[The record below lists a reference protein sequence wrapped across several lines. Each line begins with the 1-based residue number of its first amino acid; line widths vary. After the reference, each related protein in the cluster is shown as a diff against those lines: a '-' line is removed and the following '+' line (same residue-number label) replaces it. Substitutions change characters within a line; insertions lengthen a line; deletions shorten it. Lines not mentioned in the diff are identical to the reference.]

1 MGAKTRFAGRHY
13 GEAAMLA
20 GMARSYTTPVGRSYS
35 WLSRNST
42 TRRGR

>member
-1 MGAKTRFAGRHY
+1 MGAKAPFGSLHCS
-13 GEAAMLA
+13 GAAMLA